1 MEYYCHI
8 TVREKFNCVENNLKI
23 NSLNISNMPL
33 LRTELLKD
41 DLNHLF
47 LDRGKES
54 MPDIT

>member
-8 TVREKFNCVENNLKI
+8 TVREKINCVENNLKI

-33 LRTELLKD
+33 LHTELLKD

-54 MPDIT
+54 MPDTT